1 MKLHSFIYYG
11 VCQKIVREKTFG
23 ERENYG
29 KYIHSHCVDT
39 VTEKVASV
47 ESEQWQKD
55 RCITTS
61 KYETLVYGTI
71 LFLVHLFLKCY
82 VEDRYS
88 YCVYI
93 LHFPAS
99 SRSPNQDD

>member
-47 ESEQWQKD
+47 ESEQ
-55 RCITTS
+55 
-61 KYETLVYGTI
+61 
-71 LFLVHLFLKCY
+71 
-82 VEDRYS
+82 
-88 YCVYI
+88 
-93 LHFPAS
+93 
-99 SRSPNQDD
+99 